1 MSLSHSDRTLGS
13 RLAENGIITHTD
25 LQRATTRQSEV
36 GGRLSDIFIDIGI
49 LSEKKLMAAVH
60 KLYKLPIVDLTELTP
75 DPEATAKI
83 APKTALTSAA
93 FPYAIEDDQLIVAMI
108 DPLSIEHRETIE
120 DEADMDIQPVQ
131 ATRAQIMWCI
141 AQHYPELGLDS
152 ADPTATDAL
161 DRIGQRL
168 IERGLI
174 TEGQLQTVLDIQAN
188 TGGLLGGILIQERL
202 ITEDQLYEVL
212 ADQID
217 VKYIKDLSRYK
228 PDESVVSYLMRSD
241 AVRLS
246 AVPLE
251 DGATYVTVA
260 GSDPRKRAEIEAA
273 IGKPIR
279 LMLTTP
285 RIINDAIADLYHD
298 QMRMAERLVQTGA
311 VSRDQLREAVQQK
324 NSKGKDIGE
333 IIVEMGFASEDE
345 VDGAMQQQKVSGG
358 SLEDTLVQ
366 SGKISPEML
375 ARSLAAQ
382 LGYEYLDPISN
393 KPDPNV
399 VIHSNVQEDTAR
411 RYGVVPMRLQGEDL
425 VVAMKDPRNVFALD
439 DLRLIT
445 GRNII
450 PAVMPEKD
458 IIRLIERSFSANGMS
473 DLKSELDRRSVGR
486 DAAEP
491 EVNMDDN
498 AIVKVV
504 DNIIREAALQDVSD
518 IHIEPTEH
526 ALKIRYRIDG
536 VLREQP
542 ELPKQAM
549 QSVLA
554 RIKIMGKLDIAERRI
569 PQDGRVRFKKG
580 SIDIDL
586 RLSTLPTVYGEKA
599 VMRLLQKASN
609 IPEVEQ
615 LGFSDY
621 NMRRYLDVVDRPNG
635 IFLITGPTGS
645 GKSFTSFS
653 TLKRIA
659 KPEKNTTTI
668 EDPVEYEIPGIVQ
681 SQVNNAA
688 GMTFA
693 KALKAFLRQDPD
705 IIFVGEIRDQETA
718 GIAVE
723 AALTGHLVLATLHTN
738 DAPGAITRLE
748 EMGLESF
755 NISAAVAG
763 VLAQRLVRRVCNE
776 CKQPTTA
783 DPEILRRLGMS
794 ADDLV
799 DAQLVRGAGC
809 PRCNNTGYKG
819 RMGIHELMVVDD
831 PLRRAINKG
840 LPSAELKDIAVEQ
853 SGMKT
858 LRQDGIEK
866 AMQGFTTLEEVLAVT
881 AN

>member
-13 RLAENGIITHTD
+13 RLAENGIITHAD
-25 LQRATTRQSEV
+25 LQRATARQAEV

-49 LSEKKLMAAVH
+49 LSEKKLMAAVQ
-60 KLYKLPIVDLTELTP
+60 KLYQLPIVDLTEITP
-75 DPEATAKI
+75 DPEAVAKI

-93 FPYAIEDDQLIVAMI
+93 FPYALENDQLIVAMI
-108 DPLSIEHRETIE
+108 DPLSVEHKEAIE
-120 DEADMDIQPVQ
+120 DEADMDIKPVQ

-152 ADPTATDAL
+152 ADPTATDAF

-174 TEGQLQTVLDIQAN
+174 TEGQLQTVLDIQAD

-285 RIINDAIADLYHD
+285 RIINDAIAALYHD

-311 VSRDQLREAVQQK
+311 VSREQLREVVQQK
-324 NSKGKDIGE
+324 DSKGKNIAE

-382 LGYEYLDPISN
+382 LGYEYLDPITN
-393 KPDPNV
+393 KPDPGV
-399 VIHSNVQEDTAR
+399 VANSNIQEDTAR
-411 RYGVVPMRLQGEDL
+411 RYVIVPMRIQGEDL

-439 DLRLIT
+439 DLKLIT
-445 GRNII
+445 GRNIV

-458 IIRLIERSFSANGMS
+458 IIRLIERSFSATGMS
-473 DLKSELDRRSVGR
+473 DLKSELDRRSIGR

-542 ELPKQAM
+542 ELPKQAV

-783 DPEILRRLGMS
+783 DPEILRRLGIS
-794 ADDLV
+794 AEDLV
-799 DAQLVRGAGC
+799 GAQLVRGAGC